1 MQQKNY
7 KTANLS
13 DVPQVAK
20 QFLADWKEQKYFAFF
35 GEMGVGKTT
44 FIKALCEVLRVEDVV
59 TSPTFAI
66 VNEYTTETQET
77 IYHFDFYRIK
87 SEEEVL
93 DIGFDEYIDSRN
105 ICLMEWAE
113 KIENLL
119 PENLCRIT
127 ICEQENGMR
136 NITAELI

>member
-20 QFLADWKEQKYFAFF
+20 QFLADWEEQKYFAFF

-59 TSPTFAI
+59 TSPTFSI

-87 SEEEVL
+87 NEEEVL